1 MISTTR
7 SSRRHSLVLLALLVL
22 LGHAAWAGA
31 QTSASGPG
39 PSLAGHLVS
48 LSTASLAVGDTPQGV
63 AAPPAPSSPGA
74 LHLSLHD
81 AIERGLAHSLAALL
95 SEQRTRQADAGR
107 WAGLSG
113 LLPNVSASLMGATE
127 KINLEAY
134 GFPVAPGESPIIGPF
149 NISDRRVAVEQTL
162 FSWSAIETARSG
174 SARLSAAEYAHKDVR
189 EQIVVAVTG
198 GYLQLI
204 ATRARVQAA
213 HALLDTAVA
222 LEQRAMTLKEAGVAA
237 GVETI
242 RAKVQTEQERQ
253 RVLVFE
259 NEFEKQ
265 KLQFARA
272 IGVPLDQA
280 IELTES
286 FPYASLETTS
296 PADAI
301 AQALGTRP
309 DYKAAAE
316 SVRAAELARAAAFGS
331 LLPSVALAADVGMI
345 GQTWSSALKTYS
357 FVIAVRVPLF
367 QAGHERARIIGADA
381 TLQQE
386 RAQLADLKTRVEYD
400 VRAALLDVG
409 STAQRVD
416 VAQRG
421 FDLAKLQLTQ
431 AQDRF
436 GAGVAT
442 HVEVI
447 QAQDAVA
454 TAAENLIAS
463 RFANSMSK
471 GALARAL
478 GVAES
483 SAERFLGGKQ

>member
-1 MISTTR
+1 MISTTGFPG
-7 SSRRHSLVLLALLVL
+7 RHSVALLVL
-22 LGHAAWAGA
+22 LTHAAWAGA
-31 QTSASGPG
+31 QTAEPGTRPG
-39 PSLAGHLVS
+39 PAGRLVS
-48 LSTASLAVGDTPQGV
+48 LSAATLAAGEAAQG
-63 AAPPAPSSPGA
+63 PPAGPAQPGPA
-74 LHLSLHD
+74 AIRLSLHD

-95 SEQRTRQADAGR
+95 SEQRTRQAEAGR
-107 WAGLSG
+107 WTALGG
-113 LLPNVSASLMGATE
+113 LLPNVSATLMGATE

-134 GFPVAPGESPIIGPF
+134 GFPVAPGESPLIGPF
-149 NISDRRVAVEQTL
+149 NISDRRLAVEQTL
-162 FSWSAIETARSG
+162 FSWSAIEAARSG

-204 ATRARVQAA
+204 ATRARIQAA
-213 HALLDTAVA
+213 HALLDTALA
-222 LEQRAMTLKEAGVAA
+222 LEQRAMALKEAGVAA
-237 GVETI
+237 GVETV
-242 RAKVQTEQERQ
+242 RAQVQTAQERQ

-272 IGVPLDQA
+272 IGLPLDQA

-286 FPYASLETTS
+286 FPYASLDTKS

-301 AQALGTRP
+301 AQALATRP

-316 SVRAAELARAAAFGS
+316 SLRAAELSRAAAIGS
-331 LLPSVALAADVGMI
+331 MLPSVALAADVGMI
-345 GQTWSSALKTYS
+345 GQSWGSALKTYS
-357 FVIAVRVPLF
+357 VVIAVHVPVF

-386 RAQLADLKTRVEYD
+386 RAQLTDLKARIEYD

-409 STAQRVD
+409 SSGQRVE
-416 VAQRG
+416 VALRG

-436 GAGVAT
+436 SAGAAT

-463 RFANSMSK
+463 RFANSLSK

-483 SAERFLGGKQ
+483 SAERFLGGQQ